1 MQKWGPAGA
10 ALLGGHSMLPPTS
23 CVLGH
28 SAIGIG
34 VPPPGA
40 ARGIGRGDG
49 GGRVP
54 PPQAELPIPES
65 PLLVFP
71 GQSPRAPPSPAP
83 VSPDRVSGGGGAGR
97 RRWRSAPRCSR
108 GAPLDACTWL
118 SHSSVVCPSVEVCS
132 YPCVS
137 QELKLCTPTVAAGGH
152 GAWARGPPGWV
163 INFISLFFLAQTEPA
178 EGHGR

>member
-34 VPPPGA
+34 VPPPSA
-40 ARGIGRGDG
+40 AQGIGRGDG

-108 GAPLDACTWL
+108 G
-118 SHSSVVCPSVEVCS
+118 
-132 YPCVS
+132 
-137 QELKLCTPTVAAGGH
+137 
-152 GAWARGPPGWV
+152 GPPGCMHV
-163 INFISLFFLAQTEPA
+163 AVAFVRGLSVRRGVLISVCVSGIKALHTHRGCWGARGVGAGASRLGHKLYFSFFFGTNGA
-178 EGHGR
+178 G